1 MNRLSLALLTLALT
15 AAPIAALSQSSPTPA
30 ASGAMHSMAS
40 PKAMTH
46 SAMGH
51 STASPSAMSHSA
63 MSHSMASPGHMMAS
77 PGAMSHAMSSPSPHG
92 T

>member
-1 MNRLSLALLTLALT
+1 
-15 AAPIAALSQSSPTPA
+15 
-30 ASGAMHSMAS
+30 
-40 PKAMTH
+40 
-46 SAMGH
+46 
-51 STASPSAMSHSA
+51 